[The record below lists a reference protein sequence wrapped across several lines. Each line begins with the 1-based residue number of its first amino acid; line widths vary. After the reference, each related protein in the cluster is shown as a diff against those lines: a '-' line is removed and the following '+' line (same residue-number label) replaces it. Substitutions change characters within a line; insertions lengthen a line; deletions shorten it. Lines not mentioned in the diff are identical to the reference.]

1 MRHICQTKTIFNMI
15 NENYKYEPYLW
26 DEDVEEIVKQL
37 NQLVRKAKKEGL
49 SFEQSTANE
58 IRFYDFLDRD
68 VEGVFSCMFDD
79 YIGCYIITEQI
90 RKTLKLSC
98 KRAIVFDVC
107 MNAYN
112 LFSFDKDEYIGT
124 HLFNMNEQIDEWAT
138 EFIKWYEKNMEMSF
152 EDRLIVR
159 YTVAKII
166 LVRFS
171 QMDGRDMLFYG
182 ASKKI
187 IG

>member
-1 MRHICQTKTIFNMI
+1 MI

-124 HLFNMNEQIDEWAT
+124 YLFNMNEQIDELAT
-138 EFIKWYEKNMEMSF
+138 DFIKWYKKNMELSF
-152 EDRLIVR
+152 EEQLLVR
-159 YTVAKII
+159 YTVSKII
-166 LVRFS
+166 FARLCQV
-171 QMDGRDMLFYG
+171 DGRDIIFYG
-182 ASKKI
+182 AAKKI